1 MSSAEASDLAPVNAT
16 YSEVDRWLKAN
27 GPAAA
32 SLAGRVAYAPTFS
45 DQSFPAG
52 IEEVRD
58 LWTSGGWVSWLG
70 GPAVAPLQTWPTAA
84 SGLPLAHVITVCLED
99 LHGVSEASVKAGWP
113 LHDEGLPTAGAL
125 EVFHDLRTFGQEAGD
140 AAAGAWSVRWTPTPD
155 RSVLVQGP
163 DTSDLDGY
171 PSAAVCQAGTF
182 LPGWNLPAVFDFAQ
196 ASAEVFDA
204 AQDLR
209 EGYGRAWMVQRQIP
223 YRGAPYNVTH
233 AYGHAQH
240 ASSTAQEVLSVV
252 LPLTDGDRHRLV
264 LDIES
269 YTHLSGWFGDLGN
282 LQVWMRQSDL
292 ADRNFDAAWCLIRT
306 D

>member
-1 MSSAEASDLAPVNAT
+1 MSSADEADLAPINAT

-32 SLAGRVAYAPTFS
+32 ALAGSVAYAPTFS

-99 LHGVSEASVKAGWP
+99 LHGVCEAKVKAGWP
-113 LHDEGLPTAGAL
+113 LHEESLPTAGAL

-140 AAAGAWSVRWTPTPD
+140 GAAGAWLVRWTPTPD
-155 RSVLVQGP
+155 RSLLIQGP
-163 DTSDLDGY
+163 DTSALDGY
-171 PSAAVCQAGTF
+171 PSSAVCQAGTF
-182 LPGWNLPAVFDFAQ
+182 LPGWNLPAVSDFAQ
-196 ASAEVFDA
+196 ASVEVFDTV
-204 AQDLR
+204 QDLR
-209 EGYGRAWMVQRQIP
+209 EGYGRAWMAQRQIT
-223 YRGAPYNVTH
+223 YRGGPYNVTH

-252 LPLTDGDRHRLV
+252 LPLAEGGRHRLL

-282 LQVWMRQSDL
+282 LQVWIRQSDL
-292 ADRNFDAAWCLIRT
+292 EGCNFDAAWCMIRT